1 LDKYRNKGIA
11 TIIIAALTIKKR
23 GSKITGFKK
32 KKSIK
37 KGSRKT
43 GINIKIKIPRKI
55 IRTSKK

>member
-32 KKSIK
+32 KNQL
-37 KGSRKT
+37 RKVVEKQELT
-43 GINIKIKIPRKI
+43 
-55 IRTSKK
+55 